1 MAYTT
6 LQTTWSRPTLM
17 IVSEKRPQQSLSDPS
32 NDGVWDLGGDNR
44 ELAIVGKQR
53 TNNIVTLKIDQPH
66 LLSIGDEVIVDGLG
80 DEWDGTFTIT
90 NNRPNGLEVA
100 IQYPQIGT
108 DSGDEFFLTAT
119 GYQRKDNYA
128 IIEFAE
134 PHLFYKDDIVFISI
148 NGTAQEGYGIR
159 DKGLNLLEWDDS
171 AFVDKQYTVVDN
183 KPDNNPNRIKLYIP
197 GADSGDYE
205 RSDIKGMKRQ
215 DNIVTLKFYENHPY
229 EVGDILEITRLGA
242 DWNGVFEVISASP
255 YGNLNE
261 LTYKQKGDNT
271 SAFTMGTFDGTQK
284 GKKVIRK
291 KREDNKVTLEFEE
304 PHGLDVGMPIVVE
317 GLGETF
323 DSKSQALGYFII
335 DLNSVGGDNKKI
347 RYDHV
352 GNATVST
359 TEYSIN
365 AIKREDNKTTIQF
378 TANHGF
384 VVGDT
389 ISVTGVSITGQPSAS
404 AFNKTYKVLDNAP
417 AGRKNRIRVMDEG
430 PDFVNKTPPTL
441 WQDNEPDFYKLL
453 AGAEAVQI
461 DGGWRDDVGVVKG
474 IYNKFVPAPQWIQTT
489 DIDKT
494 EYNVAYV
501 ERGNNEVTVEFSTDH
516 DYRVGDQIKFY
527 GEGELWENVFN
538 GTFVVSNASPG
549 GSTNKIKY
557 INEGPNIDRIAAPV
571 FGFPAKITRVGTLR
585 NPFTA
590 RKRGGGIHTLEPGEV
605 NTVTRIRGGGFA
617 PDSGTLKVTG
627 QDFYYLTDDNRS
639 ELQINIERIEYRR
652 RMINGRMRS
661 YHVVDK
667 KSFGV
672 SWNDLETRHDKVSE
686 YLRNSDPQP
695 ERLASAKRIVQWYN
709 EHPGSFYL
717 TLVYDGPDST
727 QNNIK
732 YRLETYEVFFD
743 NFNYTVK
750 YRGEDTDVW
759 DISMTLVEA

>member
-17 IVSEKRPQQSLSDPS
+17 IVSEKKPKPLSKS
-32 NDGVWDLGGDNR
+32 GANEGIWDLGGDNR
-44 ELAIVGKQR
+44 ELTIIKKYRQ
-53 TNNIVTLKIDQPH
+53 NNIVTLQLSEPH
-66 LLSIGDEVIVDGLG
+66 GLSDGDEIIVDGLG
-80 DEWDGTFTIT
+80 GDWNGTFTIIDSDPKGKD
-90 NNRPNGLEVA
+90 NNIKYN
-100 IQYPQIGT
+100 QIGP
-108 DSGDEFFLTAT
+108 DSGDQLYLTPTA
-119 GYQRKDNYA
+119 YKRKDNYLL
-128 IIEFAE
+128 IEFDK
-134 PHLFYKDDIVFISI
+134 PHELEINDLVKISLVGTSGPIYSKKPILDDTFIGEYK
-148 NGTAQEGYGIR
+148 
-159 DKGLNLLEWDDS
+159 
-171 AFVDKQYTVVDN
+171 VVDN
-183 KPDNNPNRIKLYIP
+183 KPLDKSNRIKLYVP
-197 GADSGDYE
+197 GSDTGDFS
-205 RSDIKGMKRQ
+205 RLDIKAMKRK
-215 DNIVTLKFYENHPY
+215 NNLVTLRFYEDHPY
-229 EVGDILEITRLGA
+229 EVGDLIEITRMGE
-242 DWNGVFEVISASP
+242 DWNGVFTVKSSSVDED
-255 YGNLNE
+255 LKE
-261 LTYKQKGDNT
+261 LTYIQKGEDT
-271 SAFTMGTFDGTQK
+271 SAFTDGFYDGTLK
-284 GKKVIRK
+284 PKKVIRK

-304 PHGLDVGMPIVVE
+304 PHGLSIGTPIVVE
-317 GLGETF
+317 GLGEAF
-323 DSKSQALGYFII
+323 DRSASPYFIVSESSI
-335 DLNSVGGDNKKI
+335 SGDNKKL
-347 RYDHV
+347 RYTQSGPDTV
-352 GNATVST
+352 GSKSSNIVF
-359 TEYSIN
+359 
-365 AIKREDNKTTIQF
+365 IKRSGNQTTIQF
-378 TANHGF
+378 DQNHNFEIGESINISG
-384 VVGDT
+384 VT
-389 ISVTGVSITGQPSAS
+389 ISGIPSAS
-404 AFNKTYKVLDNAP
+404 YTAFNGNYEILDNAP
-417 AGRKNRIRVMDEG
+417 GGRKNRIRYKDIG
-430 PDFVNKTPPTL
+430 PDIINNNSDPITQFNY
-441 WQDNEPDFYKLL
+441 PDGFYASSPFGQASRL
-453 AGAEAVQI
+453 GE
-461 DGGWRDDVGVVKG
+461 WREDVGVVKG
-474 IYNKFVPAPQWIQTT
+474 IYNRFILAPQWIQTT
-489 DIDKT
+489 NIDKT

-571 FGFPAKITRVGTLR
+571 FGFPAKITRVGILR
-585 NPFTA
+585 NPFTV
-590 RKRGGGIHTLEPGEV
+590 RIRGGGMFDGLDPTDNNYVI
-605 NTVTRIRGGGFA
+605 RIRGGGFA
-617 PDSGTLKVTG
+617 PDSGTLTVTG

-727 QNNIK
+727 QKYIK

-750 YRGEDTDVW
+750 YRGENTDVW